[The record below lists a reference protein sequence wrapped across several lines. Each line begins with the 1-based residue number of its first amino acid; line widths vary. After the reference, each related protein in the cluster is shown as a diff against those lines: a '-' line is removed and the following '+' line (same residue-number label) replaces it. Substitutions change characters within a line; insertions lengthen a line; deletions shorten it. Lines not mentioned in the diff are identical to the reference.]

1 VVLTAWKVDMLEGSM
16 TSSARCRPLAPRRAE
31 CTAQAYGDEA
41 RVAYDLHDARRLGSA
56 GVLRLES

>member
-1 VVLTAWKVDMLEGSM
+1 MLEGSM